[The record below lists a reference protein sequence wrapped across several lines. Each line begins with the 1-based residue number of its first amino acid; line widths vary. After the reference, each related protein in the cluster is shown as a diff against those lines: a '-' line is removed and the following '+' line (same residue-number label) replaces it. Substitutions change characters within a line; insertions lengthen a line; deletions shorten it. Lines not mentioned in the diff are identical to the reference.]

1 MNFKVD
7 VFCDAGYRANTYLIY
22 NNEKCI
28 VVDPANNI
36 KTLKKY
42 IGGRDLVG
50 ILLTHGHYDHFI
62 ELFNLLKEF
71 DTLVYM
77 HKNAY
82 KKILDNNLSCA
93 LLFGCMDNFELKKE
107 QVVFVDEG
115 NKIDFGFVQVKAMY
129 FPGHTNCSI
138 LYQIDKMIFCGDV
151 IFPMSVGRN
160 DLPTGNIVSLTDSLK
175 RIKKMEHDIMMY
187 PGHDEVFVL
196 SDALKFNPYLK

>member
-1 MNFKVD
+1 MNFKVE
-7 VFCDAGYRANTYLIY
+7 VFCDAGYHANTYLIY

-42 IGGRDLVG
+42 IGDRDLVG

-93 LLFGCMDNFELKKE
+93 SLFGCLDNFELKKE

-115 NKIDFGFVQVKAMY
+115 NKIDFGFVQIKTMY
-129 FPGHTNCSI
+129 FPGHTNCSM

-151 IFPMSVGRN
+151 LFPMSVGRN